1 MQFLMPSKYDI
12 LSNLIRQYKN
22 TNNRDKLDKPYEN
35 NNYQGRRDI
44 AYNYSAYLMVWL
56 PLATT
61 SCLFNSLTNLRGLWD
76 PGPVSTLMKFCPLFH
91 FFQSI
96 STITTAETGPTWKS
110 IGSGSVGTLT
120 TISYLRELWSPVLY
134 SHSSHW
140 NGFSPECWRTC
151 RRRLAFRADCR

>member
-12 LSNLIRQYKN
+12 LSNLIRK
-22 TNNRDKLDKPYEN
+22 
-35 NNYQGRRDI
+35 YQKHQQQRQTRQTLWKQQLSTI
-44 AYNYSAYLMVWL
+44 NYSAYTMVWL

-61 SCLFNSLTNLRGLWD
+61 SYLCNSLTNLRGLWD